1 MAGTQ
6 NLHNDSQWAWA
17 CPYCGVSNDLD
28 APKCVGC
35 GSQLRDPDED
45 DLFGTVAT
53 ENAQVIESDSVIYKE
68 TVWSTEAP
76 TEDDVI
82 DGEVEGPPAEPTEAP
97 KAAAGPFSATQQTR
111 EAEPAQDHSGV
122 FGASPSKPI
131 HSDID
136 PLVGRNPFAAPE
148 TPDVAVPPAAAAGPA
163 PVAPPP
169 EPAAAPS
176 AAPDPFGAAVGV
188 PGDRGIRPTPDENG
202 LFAAVE
208 SLGAAEREGCAVP
221 IAVCGALLEPRET
234 VLGCVAGQLLGHPA
248 VIVLTNSRAIIANA
262 RRWKPLID
270 VFIPGGEL
278 TVHTR
283 NDSEVASLTFIQGD
297 RLTGVDSITNVA
309 AALQLADRIKGQSEA
324 T

>member
-53 ENAQVIESDSVIYKE
+53 ENAQVIEPDSVLYNE

-76 TEDDVI
+76 SEDDVI
-82 DGEVEGPPAEPTEAP
+82 DVEAEGPAAEPAEAP
-97 KAAAGPFSATQQTR
+97 KATAGPFSATQQTK
-111 EAEPAQDHSGV
+111 EAEPEDDRSDV
-122 FGASPSKPI
+122 FGSSPSKPVD
-131 HSDID
+131 SGID

-148 TPDVAVPPAAAAGPA
+148 SPEVAVPPAAAAVQAPA
-163 PVAPPP
+163 APPP
-169 EPAAAPS
+169 QPAAAAS
-176 AAPDPFGAAVGV
+176 AAPDPFGAAPGV
-188 PGDRGIRPTPDENG
+188 PGERTIRPTPDENG

-208 SLGAAEREGCAVP
+208 SLGVAEREGCAVP
-221 IAVCGALLEPRET
+221 IAVCGALLEPQEA

-248 VIVLTNSRAIIANA
+248 VIVLTNSRVIIANA

-270 VFIPGGEL
+270 VFIPSEEL

-309 AALQLADRIKGQSEA
+309 AALQLAERIKNQSGA